1 MGSVLELLRQQR
13 SGLTRQEAAVA
24 DVILESPEAVLQL
37 SVAALAERAGVSQ
50 PTVIRFC
57 RSVGCEGFTDLKLKL
72 AQSLAP
78 GLAYVSADVEASDP
92 SEQYTLKIF
101 EAAIR
106 ALSAARQALQPQR
119 VDVAVRALSRA
130 GRVLVVGLG
139 GSAAIA
145 QDAAHKLSRFP
156 LPCQAVS
163 DPLLA
168 RMLMVGMGERDVL
181 LAISNTGR
189 TMAVLELVELACE
202 RGVFVVSLTA
212 PDSPLAQAA
221 TVALEVQPAE
231 DAEVFTPMASRLVQL
246 TMIDVLST
254 GLALTQGQAALEHL
268 AQVKET
274 LRPTRIQKAK

>member
-1 MGSVLELLRQQR
+1 MSKLLEQLWQQR
-13 SGLTRQEAAVA
+13 GGLSRQEAAVA
-24 DVILESPEAVLQL
+24 EAILECPDAVLQL
-37 SVAALAERAGVSQ
+37 SVSVLAEKAGVSQ

-78 GLAYVSADVEASDP
+78 GLPYVSADVDAADP
-92 SEQYTLKIF
+92 PEQYGTKIF
-101 EAAIR
+101 NAAIR
-106 ALSAARQALQPQR
+106 ALTAARQELQPTR
-119 VDVAVRALSRA
+119 VEEAVQALNKA
-130 GRVLVVGLG
+130 GRILIVGLG

-168 RMLMVGMGERDVL
+168 RMLMVGMSPRDVL

-189 TMAVLELVELACE
+189 TTGVLELVALARE
-202 RGVFVVSLTA
+202 QGIPVIALTA
-212 PDSPLAQAA
+212 PESLLAQSA
-221 TVALEVQPAE
+221 TVALEIQPAE

-246 TMIDVLST
+246 AMIDVLST
-254 GLALTQGQAALEHL
+254 GLALLQGEAALEHL
-268 AQVKET
+268 AHVKET
-274 LRPTRIQKAK
+274 LRPTRQQRQK

>member
-1 MGSVLELLRQQR
+1 MSKLLEQLWQQR
-13 SGLTRQEAAVA
+13 GGLSRQEAAVA
-24 DVILESPEAVLQL
+24 EAILECPDAVLQL
-37 SVAALAERAGVSQ
+37 SVSVLAEKAGVSQ

-78 GLAYVSADVEASDP
+78 GLPYVSADVDAADP
-92 SEQYTLKIF
+92 PEQYGTKIF
-101 EAAIR
+101 DAAIR
-106 ALSAARQALQPQR
+106 ALTAARQELQPTR
-119 VDVAVRALSRA
+119 VEEAVQALNKA
-130 GRVLVVGLG
+130 GRILIVGLG

-168 RMLMVGMGERDVL
+168 RMLMVGMSPRDVL

-189 TMAVLELVELACE
+189 TTGVLELVALARE
-202 RGVFVVSLTA
+202 QGIPVIALTA
-212 PDSPLAQAA
+212 PESLLAQSA
-221 TVALEVQPAE
+221 TVALEIQPAE

-246 TMIDVLST
+246 AMIDVLST
-254 GLALTQGQAALEHL
+254 GLALLQGEAALEHL
-268 AQVKET
+268 AHVKET
-274 LRPTRIQKAK
+274 LRPTRQQRQK